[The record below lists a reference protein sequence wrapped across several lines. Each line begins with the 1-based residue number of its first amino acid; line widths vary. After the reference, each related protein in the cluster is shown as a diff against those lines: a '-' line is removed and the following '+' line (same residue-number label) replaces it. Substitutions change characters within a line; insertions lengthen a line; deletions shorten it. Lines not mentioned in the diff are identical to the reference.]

1 MLVSFIVANREE
13 IIARTRAQI
22 AKRLAPRATEGELTT
37 GIPLFLDQLVETLRH
52 VPAAMIGAME
62 AGAAM
67 HGAALLGRGYTVAQ
81 VVHDYGD
88 VCQAITQLAHETGA
102 AITADEFQTL
112 NLSLDR
118 VIAAAVAEYSRLR
131 DLSAS
136 AGETERLGV
145 FSHELRNQLTSAVL
159 AFHAIRSGKAP
170 IGGSVASVLARSLQ
184 SMTSIISQTLVEVRL
199 DSGMT
204 RHQRTN
210 VRNLVEEAEV
220 GGTLEAG
227 VHGVSLSVEPVDPA
241 IAVNADPQ
249 ILAGALAN
257 LLQNAFKFTH
267 AGGHVSVRAAAV
279 GAGSDRGRGRVRRTA
294 ARQARRALRR
304 LYAAWPGSN
313 GPRSRALHQ
322 PQGNRCLRGGASR
335 ARHRRKG
342 MCLHDRS
349 PGADDRFVNV
359 RPLVEYGT
367 CSERPVPLG
376 SPRE

>member
-279 GAGSDRGRGRVRRTA
+279 DARVQIEVEDECGGLPPGKLEELFGAFTQRGQDRTGLGLGLFISRKGIA
-294 ARQARRALRR
+294 A
-304 LYAAWPGSN
+304 
-313 GPRSRALHQ
+313 
-322 PQGNRCLRGGASR
+322 CGGELR
-335 ARHRRKG
+335 ARDIAGKG
-342 MCLHDRS
+342 CVFTIDL
-349 PGADDRFVNV
+349 
-359 RPLVEYGT
+359 
-367 CSERPVPLG
+367 PVLTIA
-376 SPRE
+376 S